1 MSASL
6 PTAFAIAAGAAIAAA
21 LLPWLIDAQRRQ
33 RAGQVIYEDAPR
45 SHAAKA
51 GTPTFGGVVFIPAAI
66 AGFFIGHQRA
76 LLPLLALVVAAGLIG
91 LADDLLIVRTGRAV
105 GLRARE
111 KMALLLLAAL
121 GYVLWTYAAG
131 FGGPRQAW
139 FAGSLALPLWLW
151 YALAV
156 AAVVG
161 AANAVNLTDGLDGL
175 AAGTSV
181 PAIIGV
187 QLTAY
192 YVGLPGG
199 GAIADAVL
207 GGLLVFLWFNR
218 HPARIFMGDAG
229 SLALGALLAG
239 CAIEGHAL
247 LLLPLFGIVFVAEA
261 LSVIAQVA
269 TFQTTG
275 RRILKM
281 SPLHHHFELSGWRE
295 TAVTWLFVACGTLAA
310 AATWTAWMASNKAQ
324 NSYVLSAARAQPL
337 RETSP
342 ALHAGGWRPV
352 AVELA
357 RPTRRPAAG
366 GHAGQAANSA
376 TGRS

>member
-1 MSASL
+1 VNAST

-21 LLPWLIDAQRRQ
+21 LLPWLIDAQRRR

-45 SHAAKA
+45 SHEVKA
-51 GTPTFGGVVFIPAAI
+51 GTPTLGGVVFIPAAI
-66 AGFFIGHQRA
+66 AGFFIGHERA

-91 LADDLLIVRTGRAV
+91 LADDLLILRTGRAV

-131 FGGPRQAW
+131 FGGPRQTW

-151 YALAV
+151 YVLAV

-207 GGLLVFLWFNR
+207 GALLVFLWFNR

-269 TFQTTG
+269 SFQTTG

-310 AATWTAWMASNKAQ
+310 AATWTAWMASNKA
-324 NSYVLSAARAQPL
+324 
-337 RETSP
+337 
-342 ALHAGGWRPV
+342 
-352 AVELA
+352 
-357 RPTRRPAAG
+357 
-366 GHAGQAANSA
+366 
-376 TGRS
+376 